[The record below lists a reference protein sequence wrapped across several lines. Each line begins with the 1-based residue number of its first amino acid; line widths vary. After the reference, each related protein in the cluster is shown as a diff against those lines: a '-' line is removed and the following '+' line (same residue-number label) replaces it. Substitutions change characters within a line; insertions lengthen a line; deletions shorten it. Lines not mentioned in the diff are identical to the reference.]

1 MDKWKD
7 SELNKMEAGG
17 NAKALEFL
25 KSQSDYQSNW
35 SLQERYNS
43 RAAALLRDK
52 VRFFIE
58 MNIENIFSGENFDL
72 FISRC

>member
-7 SELNKMEAGG
+7 SELNKMKAGG
-17 NAKALEFL
+17 NTKALEFL
-25 KSQSDYQSNW
+25 KSQSDYRSNW

-52 VRFFIE
+52 V
-58 MNIENIFSGENFDL
+58 
-72 FISRC
+72 